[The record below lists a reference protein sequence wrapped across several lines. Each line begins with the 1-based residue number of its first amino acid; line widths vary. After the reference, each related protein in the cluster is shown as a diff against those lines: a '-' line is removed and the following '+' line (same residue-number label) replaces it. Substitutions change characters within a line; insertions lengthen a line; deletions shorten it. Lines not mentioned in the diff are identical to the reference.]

1 MPPSNL
7 RGKGGG
13 VPWVQIMENES
24 ECLGD
29 RRGHDGHLVNNNNNN
44 NSKLNPPNEEG
55 LRLLS

>member
-1 MPPSNL
+1 
-7 RGKGGG
+7 
-13 VPWVQIMENES
+13 MENES

-44 NSKLNPPNEEG
+44 NSKLNQPNEEG